1 MAVLKSEDI
10 AKLAGVSRA
19 TVSKVINNYPDVK
32 DETRKRVLDVIREC
46 RYTPDFSAR
55 VLAGGKTNTI
65 GFFMN
70 VDSSL
75 PKEKLIFDNNYYSP
89 LLNAVID
96 RANSSGYYVTVNKI
110 SKDDGYDIV
119 KSAFEEKRIDAAILV
134 SVSDDMLSIASLP
147 YPMVFIS
154 HEKKEFEEKK
164 LLRKQMACVSFNSYT
179 AYKKNTQ
186 FLIDRGYRKIGM
198 IYADV
203 GRYIC
208 DEKYRGFMDAMKEN
222 SLEAEDKFMI
232 DCKMSPRIAA
242 EKINTLLENKRLPEV
257 FACINDDV
265 AIAVMERISSFGLKI
280 PRDIAIIGFDDTP
293 FARYTLPP
301 LTTCKL
307 PIIEMACKA
316 VSRAI
321 EIINKNG
328 KECTEDIFE
337 AKPVYRK
344 TTV

>member
-32 DETRKRVLDVIREC
+32 DETRERVLDVIREC

-154 HEKKEFEEKK
+154 HE
-164 LLRKQMACVSFNSYT
+164 MACVSFNSYT

-265 AIAVMERISSFGLKI
+265 AIAVMERISSFGLEI

-307 PIIEMACKA
+307 PIIEMAVKA